1 MTTTDALAPLHPDAT
16 GLTLFRTLPN
26 GTGRAYSEVEFT
38 RGRAGVEHF
47 LRQLRAFGYVRNS
60 SSDPKSG
67 YGVLD
72 VLNADGDIVQDYEVT
87 SARAHAYIKRKLRL
101 TVVQPPAAAVAR

>member
-1 MTTTDALAPLHPDAT
+1 MSTDELAPLHPDAT
-16 GLTLFRTLPN
+16 GLTLFRALPN

-60 SSDPKSG
+60 SADPESG

-72 VLNADGDIVQDYEVT
+72 VLNAAGDIVQDYEVPT
-87 SARAHAYIKRKLRL
+87 ARAHAYIKRKLRL
-101 TVVQPPAAAVAR
+101 TVRHAPEAEGR